1 MAQQQGV
8 DLDGLRAF
16 VEVAGRLSFQE
27 AAHRLEL
34 SPSALTRRIK
44 RLEVALGAALLE
56 RTKRRVALTPLGRDL
71 LPRALALVEQF
82 DADLRWFADASNA
95 HFGQLKIA
103 CVPTI
108 ARTLMPRLVA
118 LYAQRWPDVQI
129 RIVETHVATLVR
141 MLHDGEADLGIGFLP
156 TPDPDLLL
164 DELLVDPYELACPQ
178 GHPLATRQSVTWADL
193 QPHALIMSGDP
204 RSSGNRQVLDSALQ
218 QVRREPG
225 SVVQVEHLSTSMG
238 LVEEGLG
245 ITVVPRSAI
254 TAEQR
259 RRLVIKPLTGP
270 SVTRSIGVLRH
281 RSRTLSAAARHFRQT
296 VRRLGPQALAGL
308 GL

>member
-1 MAQQQGV
+1 MAEQGV
-8 DLDGLRAF
+8 DMDGLRAF
-16 VEVAGRLSFQE
+16 AQVADRLSFLE
-27 AAHRLEL
+27 AAQRLDL
-34 SPSALTRRIK
+34 SPSVLTRRVK
-44 RLEVALGAALLE
+44 RLEAALGAALLE
-56 RTKRRVALTPLGRDL
+56 RTTRRVTLTPLGRDF
-71 LPRALALVEQF
+71 LPRAQALVEQF
-82 DADLRWFADASNA
+82 DAQLRWFSDASNA

-118 LYAQRWPDVQI
+118 RYAQRWPDVQI

-156 TPDPDLLL
+156 TPEPELLL
-164 DELLVDPYELACPQ
+164 DELLVDPYELACPR
-178 GHPLATRQSVTWADL
+178 GHPLAARKAVTWADL
-193 QPHALIMSGDP
+193 KPHALIMSGDP
-204 RSSGNRQVLDSALQ
+204 RSSGNRQVLDHALR
-218 QVRREPG
+218 QVLREPG

-259 RRLVIKPLTGP
+259 RTLVIKPLTGP
-270 SVTRSIGVLRH
+270 LVTRTIGVLRH

-296 VRRLGPQALAGL
+296 VRRLAPQELAALER
-308 GL
+308 